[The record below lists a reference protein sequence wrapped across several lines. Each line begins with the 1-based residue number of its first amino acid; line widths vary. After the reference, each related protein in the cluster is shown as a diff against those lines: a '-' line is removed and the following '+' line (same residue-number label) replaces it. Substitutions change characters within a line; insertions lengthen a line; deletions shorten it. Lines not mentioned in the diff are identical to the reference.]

1 MRELSSRAK
10 RGIAIV
16 LVEGTVASFRTAAA
30 ALFLLSASLPAQER
44 AVAIRGGTVLPI
56 SGPAIP
62 NGTVV
67 IRGGKVVAVGAN
79 VQVPAGAEIVDASG
93 KYVMP
98 GVVDAASYSGISDN
112 DLNEPTDPMTPQ
124 NRVWEAYNPFGT
136 FGSGQ
141 AAPLRNKEAL
151 SGGVT
156 TQYIAPADA
165 QLLGGQGAVLK
176 TAGATL
182 DALLVREPA
191 AIDIALGTP
200 PKTPARA
207 ANRDPFTRMAE
218 AAMLRGLFVK
228 AQEYQRNKS
237 SNATLPRDLG
247 MEALGKLLRKEIPAR
262 IQANNATDIRT
273 ALRLAQEFNF
283 DVIIDGGAGAWDL
296 KDELAAKKV
305 AVVLGQVSH
314 QYVSNEEIPDKQ
326 DYPKPD
332 ERLAGR
338 LTNAGIPTAIAT
350 FSRAFSTLAPAGTGK
365 WLLIDAALAAGYG
378 MTDDQVLR
386 AVTLIPAQ
394 ILGIADRVGSLEAGK
409 DADVIVLDGPPLSV
423 KTWVQR
429 VYVNGELVYTK

>member
-1 MRELSSRAK
+1 MRRTPFVSITTAL
-10 RGIAIV
+10 
-16 LVEGTVASFRTAAA
+16 LVV
-30 ALFLLSASLPAQER
+30 SASLPAQER

-56 SGPAIP
+56 NGPAIP

-79 VQVPAGAEIVDASG
+79 VQVPTGAEIVDAAG

-98 GVVDAASYSGISDN
+98 GVVDAASYIGLSDN

-141 AAPLRNKEAL
+141 VAPLRNKEAL

-165 QLLGGQGAVLK
+165 QLLGGQGAVVK

-182 DALLVREPA
+182 DGVLLREPA
-191 AIDIALGTP
+191 AMDMALGTP

-218 AAMLRGLFVK
+218 AAMLRQLFVK
-228 AQEYQRNKS
+228 AQEYQRNKTA
-237 SNATLPRDLG
+237 NATTPRDLG
-247 MEALGKLLRKEIPAR
+247 MEALGRMLRKEIPAR
-262 IQANNATDIRT
+262 IEANNATDIRM
-273 ALRLAQEFNF
+273 ALRLAQEFGF
-283 DVIIDGGAGAWDL
+283 DVVIDGGAGAWEL
-296 KDELAAKKV
+296 KDELVAKKV

-314 QYVSNEEIPDKQ
+314 EYISNEEIPDKQ

-332 ERLAGR
+332 ERLAAR

-350 FSRAFSTLAPAGTGK
+350 FSRAFGTLAPAGTGK
-365 WLLIDAALAAGYG
+365 WLLIDAAIAAGYG

-386 AVTLIPAQ
+386 AVTLVPAQ
-394 ILGIADRVGSLEAGK
+394 ILGVADRVGSLEVGK
-409 DADVIVLDGPPLSV
+409 DADVVVLDGPPLSV

-429 VYVNGELVYTK
+429 VYVSGELVYTK

>member
-1 MRELSSRAK
+1 MRKSSSRAK
-10 RGIAIV
+10 RGIALV
-16 LVEGTVASFRTAAA
+16 PVEGMVASVAA
-30 ALFLLSASLPAQER
+30 ALLVVSASLPAQER

-98 GVVDAASYSGISDN
+98 GVVDAASYIGLSDG

-124 NRVWEAYNPFGT
+124 NRVFEAYNPFGT
-136 FGSGQ
+136 FGSGK
-141 AAPLRNKEAL
+141 AEPLRNKEAL

-182 DALLVREPA
+182 DALIVREPA

-228 AQEYQRNKS
+228 AQEYQRNKA
-237 SNATLPRDLG
+237 NTPTTPRDLG

-283 DVIIDGGAGAWDL
+283 DVIVDGAAGAWDL

-305 AVVLGQVSH
+305 PVVLGQVSH

-332 ERLAGR
+332 ERIAGR
-338 LTNAGIPTAIAT
+338 LTNAGIPTALAT

-378 MTDDQVLR
+378 MTDDQVLK
-386 AVTLIPAQ
+386 AVTLVPAQ
-394 ILGIADRVGSLEAGK
+394 ILGVANRVGSLEVGK

>member
-1 MRELSSRAK
+1 L
-10 RGIAIV
+10 IAV
-16 LVEGTVASFRTAAA
+16 AA
-30 ALFLLSASLPAQER
+30 ALVTLSTSLPAQER

-79 VQVPAGAEIVDASG
+79 VPVPAGAEVVDATG

-98 GVVDAASYSGISDN
+98 GVVDASSYIGLGDN

-165 QLLGGQGAVLK
+165 QLLGGQGAVVK

-182 DALLVREPA
+182 DGVLVREPA
-191 AIDIALGTP
+191 AIDIALGSP
-200 PKTPARA
+200 PRTPARA

-218 AAMLRGLFVK
+218 AAMLRQLFVK
-228 AQEYQRNKS
+228 AQEYQRTKS
-237 SNATLPRDLG
+237 SNAALPRDLG

-283 DVIIDGGAGAWDL
+283 DVIIDGGAGAWDM

-314 QYVSNEEIPDKQ
+314 PYVSNEEIPDKD

-338 LTNAGIPTAIAT
+338 LTNAGIPTALAT

-386 AVTLIPAQ
+386 AVTLVPAQ
-394 ILGIADRVGSLEAGK
+394 ILGVANRVGSLEAGK

>member
-1 MRELSSRAK
+1 MRRTPFLSITTAL
-10 RGIAIV
+10 
-16 LVEGTVASFRTAAA
+16 LVV
-30 ALFLLSASLPAQER
+30 SASLPAQER
-44 AVAIRGGTVLPI
+44 AIAIRGGTVLPV

-79 VQVPAGAEIVDASG
+79 AQVPAGAEVVDATG

-98 GVVDAASYSGISDN
+98 GVVDASSYIGLGDN

-141 AAPLRNKEAL
+141 PAPLRNKEAL

-156 TQYIAPADA
+156 TMYIAPADA
-165 QLLGGQGAVLK
+165 QLLGGQGAVIK
-176 TAGATL
+176 TAGAAL
-182 DALLVREPA
+182 DAVLVREPA

-200 PKTPARA
+200 PKTAARA
-207 ANRDPFTRMAE
+207 ANRDPYTRMAE
-218 AAMLRGLFVK
+218 AAMLRQLFVK
-228 AQEYQRNKS
+228 AQEYQRNKTANPS
-237 SNATLPRDLG
+237 TPRDLG
-247 MEALGKLLRKEIPAR
+247 MEALGRMLRREIPAR
-262 IQANNATDIRT
+262 IQANNATDIRS
-273 ALRLAQEFNF
+273 ALRLAQEFTF
-283 DVIIDGGAGAWDL
+283 DVVIDGAAGAWEL

-314 QYVSNEEIPDKQ
+314 EYVSNEEIPDKQ

-332 ERLAGR
+332 ERLASR
-338 LTNAGIPTAIAT
+338 LTNAGIPTALAT

-365 WLLIDAALAAGYG
+365 WLLIDAALAAGCG
-378 MTDDQVLR
+378 MTDDQVIK
-386 AVTLIPAQ
+386 AVTLVPAQ
-394 ILGIADRVGSLEAGK
+394 ILGVANRVGSLEVGK
-409 DADVIVLDGPPLSV
+409 DADVVVLDGPPLSV